1 MLAIITKI
9 PNIITDLYL
18 PFVDNN
24 KYPTKVHN
32 IILIVKLVICE
43 LISLV
48 MTKISLLKV
57 LSHLNIIK
65 IKHIPNIA
73 NNEIVPDFLV
83 FLKFIF
89 HLRKYKFVALF
100 FSKKFNTKL

>member
-1 MLAIITKI
+1 
-9 PNIITDLYL
+9 
-18 PFVDNN
+18 
-24 KYPTKVHN
+24 
-32 IILIVKLVICE
+32 
-43 LISLV
+43 

-100 FSKKFNTKL
+100 FSKSLTQNYE